1 MSKFTDFGYTQAQ
14 IDEKF
19 QQVLDTIFTNEETKF
34 YYDNGDGTAYFTDTG
49 NDDVRTEGM
58 SYGMMIALQLDDQVM
73 FNKFWAW
80 VNKYML
86 STDGPM
92 HGFFKWSAQR
102 SGVSNAEGS
111 APDGEEFFAAAL
123 LMAANRWGD
132 GEGIFNY
139 TAEAKALLHE
149 MVHKDEEE
157 GGRGM
162 FDPETTYIRF
172 VAEMDISDP
181 SYHLPHFYEVYAQY
195 GNEEDRAFFERAADA
210 SREYLKKAMNP
221 ETGMSA
227 EYANYDGTPNDF
239 RGHGSFFSDA
249 YRTAANVGL
258 DAAWT
263 GKVDA
268 ELTDRVVKLQEFY
281 KGQIEQENIPVYWI
295 DGTIVGDKETED
307 GQSLLYVKHPVALK
321 AGMAQSTLATPN
333 NELSKYYV
341 DLFWNMPMRDGV
353 YRYYD
358 NLLYL
363 FAFMAL
369 AGMYNK
375 YDKQA
380 SADRVLV
387 TN

>member
-132 GEGIFNY
+132 GEGIFN
-139 TAEAKALLHE
+139 
-149 MVHKDEEE
+149 
-157 GGRGM
+157 
-162 FDPETTYIRF
+162 
-172 VAEMDISDP
+172 
-181 SYHLPHFYEVYAQY
+181 
-195 GNEEDRAFFERAADA
+195 
-210 SREYLKKAMNP
+210 
-221 ETGMSA
+221 
-227 EYANYDGTPNDF
+227 
-239 RGHGSFFSDA
+239 
-249 YRTAANVGL
+249 
-258 DAAWT
+258 
-263 GKVDA
+263 
-268 ELTDRVVKLQEFY
+268 
-281 KGQIEQENIPVYWI
+281 
-295 DGTIVGDKETED
+295 
-307 GQSLLYVKHPVALK
+307 
-321 AGMAQSTLATPN
+321 
-333 NELSKYYV
+333 
-341 DLFWNMPMRDGV
+341 
-353 YRYYD
+353 
-358 NLLYL
+358 
-363 FAFMAL
+363 
-369 AGMYNK
+369 
-375 YDKQA
+375 
-380 SADRVLV
+380 
-387 TN
+387 

>member
-86 STDGPM
+86 ITDGPM

-111 APDGEEFFAAAL
+111 TPDGEEFFAAAL

-139 TAEAKALLHE
+139 TAEAKSLLHE

-195 GNEEDRAFFERAADA
+195 GNEEDRVFFERAADA

-249 YRTAANVGL
+249 
-258 DAAWT
+258 
-263 GKVDA
+263 
-268 ELTDRVVKLQEFY
+268 
-281 KGQIEQENIPVYWI
+281 
-295 DGTIVGDKETED
+295 
-307 GQSLLYVKHPVALK
+307 
-321 AGMAQSTLATPN
+321 
-333 NELSKYYV
+333 
-341 DLFWNMPMRDGV
+341 
-353 YRYYD
+353 
-358 NLLYL
+358 
-363 FAFMAL
+363 
-369 AGMYNK
+369 
-375 YDKQA
+375 
-380 SADRVLV
+380 
-387 TN
+387 